1 MLEVGRPVHHLL
13 ELMLGVLL
21 DGAPDGV
28 DESLGFAQA
37 LAKEGL
43 ESLPADR
50 GVSLV
55 LYLALVL
62 LPAEQGG
69 ILQEGSRKR
78 NSVRARGN
86 GGSKVIF
93 ALLEEIVTL

>member
-1 MLEVGRPVHHLL
+1 MLEVGRLVHHLL
-13 ELMLGVLL
+13 ELMLGLL
-21 DGAPDGV
+21 PDGTPDGV
-28 DESLGFAQA
+28 DKSLGFAQT

-55 LYLALVL
+55 LYLTLVL

-69 ILQEGSRKR
+69 VL
-78 NSVRARGN
+78 
-86 GGSKVIF
+86 
-93 ALLEEIVTL
+93 